1 MLNFHWFCM
10 LQLMATQSLDPIIVR
25 PQFNPKTIAFSIIY
39 QIELVFWFKYQ
50 KMHFCHQDIAVQFNY
65 LVLCQN

>member
-10 LQLMATQSLDPIIVR
+10 LQLMATPSLDPIIIR
-25 PQFNPKTIAFSIIY
+25 PQFNPKTMAFSIIY

-50 KMHFCHQDIAVQFNY
+50 KMHFCHQDIVVY
-65 LVLCQN
+65 TVG

>member
-10 LQLMATQSLDPIIVR
+10 LQSWQLKSLDAIIVR

-50 KMHFCHQDIAVQFNY
+50 KMHFCHQDIAV
-65 LVLCQN
+65 